1 MTKAESNDKTA
12 ERYMVCTE
20 VGGWSVRDKTAPLCM
35 NEGEMGVCPTLAKA
49 QEIRDALNTANSSTP
64 SDSSEADAPKD
75 GAHEEPVESNSQISE
90 LRWQIDGLRKK
101 HDAMASGLTGMIQEE
116 GRKLADLKRRVDD
129 ARESRA
135 NIRGRLRTI
144 EKNHETAVAAA
155 PWDDGA
161 TDRGDRLPS
170 LEENVLMPKE
180 AAEEVEPQTAARCK
194 FSGYG
199 TPRRGP
205 LCNISGGHVDVND
218 RLMLCKP
225 ETCLSFEPRDKKPDA
240 NGPICV
246 DVIGQFHTGTTMQD
260 AAADSRA
267 KVSAACGRARRRME
281 RAEGPIETSLIFNDL
296 AVAVWDEAE
305 AKGTHDALVG
315 LGAEIEPGKEE
326 QPQPKESDAVA
337 DAKRRVVAV
346 GDGTFDDYAH
356 RSHVAAEVVDD
367 LVAAVQ
373 AADKTERVKYQN
385 LVYECLRVLDG
396 GRVHDGKGL
405 TVDDLVGK
413 VRELVAVRAADAKG
427 KEVYWGVRG
436 KDKEWEDFVGR
447 RHEGRKGWKHPDGEY
462 LKHRAHL
469 WPDSGSAYAHSGPG
483 DTIVPLVVEMVKED
497 G

>member
-1 MTKAESNDKTA
+1 MRIKLFRTEAGI
-12 ERYMVCTE
+12 ERCRQ
-20 VGGWSVRDKTAPLCM
+20 WHRWFAW
-35 NEGEMGVCPTLAKA
+35 
-49 QEIRDALNTANSSTP
+49 R
-64 SDSSEADAPKD
+64 
-75 GAHEEPVESNSQISE
+75 PV
-90 LRWQIDGLRKK
+90 
-101 HDAMASGLTGMIQEE
+101 
-116 GRKLADLKRRVDD
+116 V
-129 ARESRA
+129 
-135 NIRGRLRTI
+135 IRGYVVWLERVERRLVLK
-144 EKNHETAVAAA
+144 EVHYVPGPANYVDAWEYK
-155 PWDDGA
+155 
-161 TDRGDRLPS
+161 LPLPIS
-170 LEENVLMPKE
+170 IP
-180 AAEEVEPQTAARCK
+180 P
-194 FSGYG
+194 
-199 TPRRGP
+199 P
-205 LCNISGGHVDVND
+205 L
-218 RLMLCKP
+218 
-225 ETCLSFEPRDKKPDA
+225 
-240 NGPICV
+240 
-246 DVIGQFHTGTTMQD
+246 
-260 AAADSRA
+260 
-267 KVSAACGRARRRME
+267 
-281 RAEGPIETSLIFNDL
+281 FNDL

-373 AADKTERVKYQN
+373 AADKTVRVKYQN